1 MSHFRSRAVIRAL
14 IVDDH
19 PLVREG
25 LARLLV
31 GQGIS
36 VVGLAADGEQ
46 GILLAQ
52 DEKPD
57 LVLWDLAMPGGG
69 LDGLARVKEAVPSAR
84 VLAVTA
90 FDDPWLGAEAARAGA
105 DGFLSK
111 ASSPDELRVAIE
123 DCLRGRGPFP
133 PPVRL
138 SPREEEVFRLL
149 ATGIPNRSIA
159 CELGISVK
167 TVESHLEGLKAK
179 LGCQTTAELRARAL
193 QRRG

>member
-1 MSHFRSRAVIRAL
+1 MTRAL

-25 LARLLV
+25 LARLLA

-36 VVGLAADGEQ
+36 VVGLAADGEE
-46 GILLAQ
+46 GIRLARQ
-52 DEKPD
+52 ERPD

-69 LDGLARVKEAVPSAR
+69 LNGLTQVKEAVPGVR

-90 FDDPWLGAEAARAGA
+90 LDDPWLGAEAARAGA

-111 ASSPDELRVAIE
+111 TASPDELRAAIE

-133 PPVRL
+133 SPARL
-138 SPREEEVFRLL
+138 SPRENEMFRLL
-149 ATGIPNRSIA
+149 GAGLPNREIA
-159 CELGISVK
+159 RDLGISVK
-167 TVESHLEGLKAK
+167 TVESYLESLKAK
-179 LGCQTTAELRARAL
+179 MGCRTTAELRARAL
-193 QRRG
+193 QRGG

>member
-1 MSHFRSRAVIRAL
+1 MIRTL

-25 LARLLV
+25 LARLLA

-36 VVGLAADGEQ
+36 VVGLAADGEE
-46 GILLAQ
+46 GIRLART
-52 DEKPD
+52 ENPD

-69 LDGLARVKEAVPSAR
+69 LAGLARLKEAVPAVR

-90 FDDPWLGAEAARAGA
+90 LDDPWLGAEAARAGA

-133 PPVRL
+133 PPRV
-138 SPREEEVFRLL
+138 SPR
-149 ATGIPNRSIA
+149 
-159 CELGISVK
+159 
-167 TVESHLEGLKAK
+167 
-179 LGCQTTAELRARAL
+179 ARKRCSASL
-193 QRRG
+193 RRGFPIVRSPASSGSR